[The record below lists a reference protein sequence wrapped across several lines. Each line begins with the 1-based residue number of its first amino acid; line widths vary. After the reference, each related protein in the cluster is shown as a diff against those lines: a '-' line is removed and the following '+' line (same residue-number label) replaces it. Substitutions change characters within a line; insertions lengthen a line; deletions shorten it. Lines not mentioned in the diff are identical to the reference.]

1 MEAFTIEERS
11 AVEVQIRL
19 FGGVAAAT
27 DDGEPVDVGPAKCQ
41 AVLAVLALSPGSAVP
56 VSRIVRLVWGEQP
69 PRTADKTLQSYVTRL
84 RKGLGADSIVRTG
97 VAYRLD
103 VTAASVDV
111 VRFQRLLGVDDTE
124 AALAEWT
131 GTPLAGL
138 DADGLTATV
147 DGLIEQYLGV
157 VETDLGQRI
166 ETDAHAVIGSL
177 TELTA
182 SYPFRE
188 GLWALLMTALYRVG
202 RQADALAAYRKARE
216 RLIEGLGVE
225 PGPRL
230 RELESLILGQ
240 DEQLGVNRS
249 SMGSALGAPS
259 GTVTF
264 GFSDVEDSTR
274 LWAAHRRE
282 MAEAMARHDELVTT
296 AVDRHGGYVFATGGD
311 SFGVAFHRATDSVAW
326 ATELQAAVSNEWPR
340 DESRRSELDRPIRH
354 AGEERACGGRINS
367 VDIRVR
373 IGLHTGETD
382 ERGKGYFGPAV
393 VVAARLA
400 AAGHGGQ
407 TLMSGVTSALLDGS
421 NLLDL
426 GMFRLEGVVAE
437 HRILQLGAGEH
448 PPLRIDDSH
457 RGNLPRRLGRLIG
470 READLEIIHDTLA
483 NFAIVTL
490 VGPGGIGKT
499 RLALAAAER
508 ADVAVQ
514 GGGASGAWLV
524 ELAGH
529 ASSSEVPR
537 AVASVL
543 DVKESLGRTLTE
555 SIVTALRS
563 RRALLVLD
571 NCEHVID
578 GAADLA
584 RAVAEGCPNVR
595 ILATSR
601 EGLGLRDEQLI
612 VVTPLE
618 PAGPGV
624 ELFNERASAASRTFD
639 PSASRDDVEEICR
652 RLDGVPLAIELAAAR
667 TANLSPADLVARLDD
682 RLRLLTG
689 GRRASVERHR
699 TLRATIQWSYD
710 LLTPPQQAL
719 FQCLSIFAGTFDRLA
734 AAAIVADTDLD
745 LDLIDVDD
753 LLGDLVDRSM
763 LVVESGPFGR
773 RFRLL
778 ETIREFGAEHLSE
791 AGTTDVIAA
800 RHARW
805 CLDAVTHIREFLAGR
820 AEIEGVARLDEL
832 WPNLRAAFDW
842 ACATEDRRL
851 AHALVAPVA
860 AEVYL
865 RSRSEIGDWAERILA
880 ITPPDDEQL
889 IVFGLTWAARRYMRM
904 LDKEGYERL
913 VGRYGEPDHPMIRY
927 ARAFLS
933 DDYAER
939 AESAA
944 QSVTELR
951 RRGEHY
957 IADVNEL
964 VAVGLT
970 MLMSGQLDEHDV
982 LVTALAER
990 YRAQG
995 PPTCLQWALTY
1006 LGISASVQG
1015 RHHDAAEFYE
1025 EAAGVDVPDR
1035 THTLK
1040 NPLQAREALRRGDRP
1055 RAFETL
1061 RSYVDEL
1068 LANDNV
1074 FIGKFACIEFVG
1086 MMVKVGR
1093 RLEAARILGFLE
1105 SSGALD
1111 ISILRSRFAGDAGT
1125 AAADFEPDTDR
1136 ERALGR
1142 DLDDRRALTYIRDV
1156 LDRLIDDDQ
1165 PSAMARQP

>member
-1 MEAFTIEERS
+1 VTASTIELEPIEAGEGG
-11 AVEVQIRL
+11 AVDVQIRL

-56 VSRIVRLVWGEQP
+56 VSRIVRLVWGDEP

-84 RKGLGADSIVRTG
+84 RKGLGPDSIVRTG

-111 VRFQRLLGVDDTE
+111 VRFQHLLAQDDAE

-147 DGLIEQYLGV
+147 DGLVEQYLGV
-157 VETDLGQRI
+157 VETDLGRRI
-166 ETDAHAVIGSL
+166 EADAHAVIGSL

-182 SYPFRE
+182 TYPFRE

-202 RQADALAAYRKARE
+202 RQADALAAYRRARQHLVE
-216 RLIEGLGVE
+216 SLGVE

-249 SMGSALGAPS
+249 SMSSALGAPS

-264 GFSDVEDSTR
+264 GFSDVQDSTG
-274 LWAAHRRE
+274 LWSAHRRE
-282 MAEAMARHDELVTT
+282 MAEAMARHDDLVTA

-311 SFGVAFHRATDSVAW
+311 SFGVAFHRASDASAW
-326 ATELQAAVSNEWPR
+326 ATELQAAM
-340 DESRRSELDRPIRH
+340 
-354 AGEERACGGRINS
+354 AGEQWPAE

-373 IGLHTGETD
+373 IGLHTGETE
-382 ERGKGYFGPAV
+382 ERGKGYFGPALI
-393 VVAARLA
+393 VAARLA

-407 TLMSGVTSALLDGS
+407 TLVSGVTSALLDRS
-421 NLLDL
+421 NLRDL
-426 GMFRLEGVVAE
+426 GTFRLEGVVAE
-437 HRILQLGAGEH
+437 QRILQLGDGEH
-448 PPLRIDDSH
+448 PPLRTDDSH

-470 READLEIIHDTLA
+470 RDTELEVIRDALA
-483 NFAIVTL
+483 NSPIVTL
-490 VGPGGIGKT
+490 MGPGGIGKT

-508 ADVAVQ
+508 A
-514 GGGASGAWLV
+514 GGTDGGGAWLV
-524 ELAGH
+524 ELAGNS
-529 ASSSEVPR
+529 SSSEVPR
-537 AVASVL
+537 TVANVL
-543 DVKESLGRTLTE
+543 DVKEGLGRTLTE
-555 SIVTALRS
+555 SIVTTLQS

-584 RAVAEGCPNVR
+584 HAVAEGCPNVR

-601 EGLGLRDEQLI
+601 EGLGLRDEQLVI
-612 VVTPLE
+612 VAPLE
-618 PAGPGV
+618 PAGAGV
-624 ELFNERASAASRTFD
+624 ELFIERASAASLTFD
-639 PSASRDDVEEICR
+639 PAASRDDVEEICR

-667 TANLSPADLVARLDD
+667 TGNLSPAELVERLDD

-689 GRRASVERHR
+689 GRRSSVERHR

-710 LLTPPQQAL
+710 LLTPAQQAM
-719 FQCLSIFAGTFDRLA
+719 FECLSIFAGTFDRRA
-734 AAAIVADTDLD
+734 AAAIVTDSDSGPDLVSPNLD
-745 LDLIDVDD
+745 LDLVDVDDVVDVVD

-763 LVVESGPFGR
+763 LIVESGPFGR

-778 ETIREFGAEHLSE
+778 ETMRQFGAEHLSE
-791 AGTTDVIAA
+791 TGTTDVIAA

-805 CLDAVTHIREFLAGR
+805 CLHEVTRIHELLAGL

-832 WPNLRAAFDW
+832 WPNLRAAVDW
-842 ACATEDRRL
+842 ACATGDRRL
-851 AHALVAPVA
+851 AHELVRPVA

-880 ITPPDDEQL
+880 ITPPDDEEL
-889 IVFGLTWAARRYMRM
+889 IVFGLTWAARRYMRN

-913 VGRYGEPDHPMIRY
+913 VARYGEPDHPMIRY
-927 ARAFLS
+927 ARAFLD
-933 DDYAER
+933 DDYKGR

-944 QSVTELR
+944 QSIVELR

-970 MLMSGQLDEHDV
+970 MLMTGRLEEHDA
-982 LVTALAER
+982 LVTALVER

-1015 RHHDAAEFYE
+1015 RHHDAARFYE
-1025 EAAGVDVPDR
+1025 DAAAVDVPNR

-1040 NPLQAREALRRGDRP
+1040 NPLEARAALRRGEQS
-1055 RAFETL
+1055 RAFEIL
-1061 RSYVDEL
+1061 RSYIDEL

-1074 FIGKFACIEFVG
+1074 YIGKFACTEFVG
-1086 MMVKVGR
+1086 MMVRVGHR
-1093 RLEAARILGFLE
+1093 PEAARILGFLE
-1105 SSGALD
+1105 STD
-1111 ISILRSRFAGDAGT
+1111 SIDVSALRSRFAGDAGWT
-1125 AAADFEPDTDR
+1125 ESEFEDR
-1136 ERALGR
+1136 MEHERTMGR
-1142 DLDDRRALTYIRDV
+1142 DLDDRRALIFMRDV
-1156 LDRLIDDDQ
+1156 LDRLVG
-1165 PSAMARQP
+1165 AVTRN